1 MKITCPHYSMPWV
14 GRRDTLLNVTRLLQF
29 TGVLFSLVAFAGCDS
44 DVATDFPDD
53 MIHEFE
59 ENTAT
64 LPEATATEMFP
75 ETLNLIAVNSD
86 PFDFI
91 HARGY
96 VHAPV
101 ARVWEAM
108 RTPEVVVDRRKVASF
123 TVMTDVEENY
133 DVSFRVHNVVEDFV
147 TVEFENTWRQSA
159 VEGTIEEPTEVWCN
173 YKKTWGTS
181 FIDLMEGA
189 ITLTEVTPDVTEF
202 AIVQHLDA
210 TAADSEEIAT
220 ASRDMYASVVAFVH
234 DQPLP
239 TF

>member
-1 MKITCPHYSMPWV
+1 MV
-14 GRRDTLLNVTRLLQF
+14 R
-29 TGVLFSLVAFAGCDS
+29 SLVAAPLVACFILLAGCDS
-44 DVATDFPDD
+44 DVATDFSDD
-53 MIHEFE
+53 MLHEFE
-59 ENTAT
+59 QNTAS
-64 LPEATATEMFP
+64 LPEGTAEDAYP
-75 ETLNLIAVNSD
+75 ETLNLVAVNSD

-108 RTPEVVVDRRKVASF
+108 RTPEVVIDRRKVASF
-123 TVMTDVEENY
+123 TITSDVEMGY
-133 DVSFRVHNVVEDFV
+133 DVSFRVHNVVHDFI
-147 TVEFENTWRQSA
+147 TVEFENTWRESSM
-159 VEGTIEEPTEVWCN
+159 EGTVDAPTQVLCN

-210 TAADSEEIAT
+210 TSADSEEIAT

-239 TF
+239 TY